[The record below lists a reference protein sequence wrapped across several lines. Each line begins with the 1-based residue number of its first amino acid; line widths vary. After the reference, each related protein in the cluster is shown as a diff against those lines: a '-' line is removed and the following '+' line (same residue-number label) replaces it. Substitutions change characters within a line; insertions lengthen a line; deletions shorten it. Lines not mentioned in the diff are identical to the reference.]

1 MFPIFAPSS
10 DTHRIQ
16 NAKKYTICF
25 YFLTICNTL
34 LPSVSKINFWYPFL
48 PHFRYFSIFYPISNN
63 LLPPLQIPFITI
75 WRYPFYF
82 DWGCSRKFPPSG
94 YFLPLLPPPP
104 FPPTMFRMV
113 PKALKFISYLDLGR
127 LSLSIFSLLAFSLAA
142 SILVVIANAG
152 AIMHTHQHPRNIQ
165 TICTHISIH
174 ATSKLLLTQ
183 QRNNEVLN
191 Q

>member
-165 TICTHISIH
+165 TTVDT
-174 ATSKLLLTQ
+174 AKGNNELLTQ
-183 QRNNEVLN
+183 
-191 Q
+191 